1 VNRKQKEGQFIL
13 WFDQISVDDVDLVG
27 GKNASL
33 GEMYSQL
40 TQKGISVPNGFAI
53 TSKGYWDFINSNR
66 LAQQIDQLVNSI
78 DLDNLNDLAEKGHK
92 IREMIRNASFPEH
105 LREAIVEAYKHLCIQ
120 YGKDA
125 DVAVRSSATAEDLAD
140 ASFAGQQETY
150 LNIRGDDMLLNSI
163 KNCFASLFT
172 NRAIVYRANK
182 GFNSSSIALSVGVQK
197 MVRADKGAS
206 GVMFTL
212 DTESGFDDV
221 IFITAIYGLGENIV
235 QGRVNPDEYYVFKST
250 FKQGYRSILSKKLG
264 SKSEMLV
271 YTVDGNKRTK
281 NIPVSEED
289 QKRFVLSDDEILK
302 LANWAMIIEDHY
314 SEKRG
319 KKTFMDMEW
328 AKDGITNELFIVQAR
343 PETVH
348 SIKNKNVLEK
358 YILKEKSKVLCEGMS
373 VGSKIGTGIVSIIK
387 DPSEIDSFVP
397 GSVLV
402 TEMTDPDWNPI
413 MKKAS
418 SIITNKGGRTCH
430 AAIVSR
436 ELGIPCVVG
445 TVNATEVLKNGQE
458 VTVDCSSGEK
468 GYVYEGK
475 LDFHIEKHELDKL
488 PQTNTKIMIN
498 LGNPDVAFSYAS
510 LPVDGVG
517 LVREEF
523 IVNSYIKVHP
533 LALLNFEDIQDE
545 NVKKEIEEITRNY
558 ESKPEFFK
566 DMLAQGIATIAAAFY
581 PKKVIVRLSD
591 FKSNE
596 YAGLIGGRFFEPN
609 EENPMLGWRG
619 ASRYYSEEYK
629 AAFELECASLKR
641 VRDEIGLNNVQI
653 MVPFCRTVDEGKKV
667 IEILA
672 NNGLRQGENGLEI
685 YAMCEVPSNVVLA
698 DEFLEVFDGFSI
710 GTNDLTQLVLGL
722 DRDSGYLSSL
732 YDEENPAVVRLVE
745 SVIKTTKSKGKYI
758 GLCGQAPSDKPD
770 FVRLLVNAGIDSISL
785 NPDAVIKTKMLV
797 SDLEKGE

>member
-1 VNRKQKEGQFIL
+1 MDRKQKEEQLIL

-212 DTESGFDDV
+212 DTESGFEDV

-235 QGRVNPDEYYVFKST
+235 QGRVNPDEYYVFKPT

-758 GLCGQAPSDKPD
+758 GLCGQVPSDKPD

>member
-1 VNRKQKEGQFIL
+1 MDGKQKEGQFIL

-212 DTESGFDDV
+212 DTESGFEDV

-235 QGRVNPDEYYVFKST
+235 QGRVNPDEYYVFKPT

-264 SKSEMLV
+264 SKSEKLV
-271 YTVDGNKRTK
+271 YAVDGNKRTK

>member
-1 VNRKQKEGQFIL
+1 MDRKQKEGQLIL
-13 WFDQISVDDVDLVG
+13 WFDQISIDDVDLVG

-53 TSKGYWDFINSNR
+53 TSKGYWEFINSNG
-66 LAQQIDQLVNSI
+66 LAQQIDELVNSI

-92 IREMIRNASFPEH
+92 IRELIRNASFPEI
-105 LREAIVEAYKHLCIQ
+105 LREAIVEAYNHLCIQ
-120 YGKDA
+120 YGKDT

-150 LNIRGDDMLLNSI
+150 LNIQGNDMLLNSI

-182 GFNSSSIALSVGVQK
+182 GFNSSSVALSVGVQK

-212 DTESGFDDV
+212 DTESGFEDV
-221 IFITAIYGLGENIV
+221 VFITAIYGLGENIV
-235 QGRVNPDEYYVFKST
+235 QGRVNPDEYYVFKPT

-264 SKSEMLV
+264 SKSEKLV
-271 YTVDGNKRTK
+271 YAVDGNKRTK

-302 LANWAMIIEDHY
+302 LAEWALIIEDHY

-328 AKDGITNELFIVQAR
+328 AKDGITKELFIVQAR

-358 YILKEKSKVLCEGMS
+358 YILKEKSRVLCEGMS
-373 VGSKIGTGIVSIIK
+373 VGSKIGTGNVSIIK
-387 DPSEIDSFVP
+387 DPSEIDSFIP
-397 GSVLV
+397 GNVLV

-445 TVNATEVLKNGQE
+445 TGNATEVLKNGQE

-533 LALLNFEDIQDE
+533 LALLNFEEIQDE
-545 NVKKEIEEITRNY
+545 NVKKEIEEITHNY

-596 YAGLIGGRFFEPN
+596 YAGLIGGKFFEPV

-619 ASRYYSEEYK
+619 ASRYYSEEYR

-672 NNGLRQGENGLEI
+672 KNGLRQGENGLEI

-698 DEFLEVFDGFSI
+698 DEFLDVFDGFSI

-770 FVRLLVNAGIDSISL
+770 FVRLLVKAGIDSISL
-785 NPDAVIKTKMLV
+785 NPDAVIETKMLV

>member
-1 VNRKQKEGQFIL
+1 MNRKQKEGQFIL

-264 SKSEMLV
+264 SKSEKLV
-271 YTVDGNKRTK
+271 YAVDGNKRTK

-596 YAGLIGGRFFEPN
+596 YAGLIGGKFFEPN

>member
-1 VNRKQKEGQFIL
+1 MDRKQKEGQFIL

-212 DTESGFDDV
+212 DTESGFEDV

>member
-1 VNRKQKEGQFIL
+1 MDRKQKEGQFIL

-235 QGRVNPDEYYVFKST
+235 QGRVNPDEYYVFKPT

-264 SKSEMLV
+264 SKSEKLV
-271 YTVDGNKRTK
+271 YAVDGNKRTK

-328 AKDGITNELFIVQAR
+328 AKDGLTNELFIVQAR

-533 LALLNFEDIQDE
+533 LALLNFKDIQDE
-545 NVKKEIEEITRNY
+545 NVKKEIEEITLNY